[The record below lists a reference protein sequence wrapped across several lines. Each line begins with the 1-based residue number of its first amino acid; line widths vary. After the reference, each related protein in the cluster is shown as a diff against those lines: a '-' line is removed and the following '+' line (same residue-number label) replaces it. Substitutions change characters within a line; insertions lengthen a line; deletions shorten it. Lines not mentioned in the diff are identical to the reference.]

1 MTLRPT
7 LSSSTKVTLTASF
20 SVVVIF
26 AVHQSSCMCQKKL
39 KNLFTSLYQCNP
51 WWKSVLMT
59 DRPLLWE
66 DQPLW
71 NCSFYTCLQLTP
83 FRPTADSIIHAYSW
97 FHHTCLQVTPS
108 YMPTADSIIH
118 AYSWLHH
125 TCLQLTP
132 SYMPASDSIIHAY
145 SWLHHTCL
153 QLTPSYMPTA
163 DSIIHAYSWFHHTC
177 LQVTPSYMPTADSII
192 HAYSWLHHTCLQLTP
207 SYMPA
212 SESLT
217 DPHMGSTVLCTEVYV
232 FCTAGYCIYLFR
244 GFVAPSTWY
253 DCRDLSLSG
262 TRRGLL
268 ENKTVLVCMSH
279 RNWLPRSLLGECLRL

>member
-83 FRPTADSIIHAYSW
+83 YRPTADSIIHAYSW

-118 AYSWLHH
+118 AYSWF
-125 TCLQLTP
+125 
-132 SYMPASDSIIHAY
+132 
-145 SWLHHTCL
+145 HHTCL

-163 DSIIHAYSWFHHTC
+163 DSIIHACKWILDRSTQGFQCSVYRSVCFLHCWVLHIPIQGFCGAFH
-177 LQVTPSYMPTADSII
+177 LVWSQ
-192 HAYSWLHHTCLQLTP
+192 
-207 SYMPA
+207 
-212 SESLT
+212 
-217 DPHMGSTVLCTEVYV
+217 
-232 FCTAGYCIYLFR
+232 
-244 GFVAPSTWY
+244 GFIFKW
-253 DCRDLSLSG
+253 D
-262 TRRGLL
+262 
-268 ENKTVLVCMSH
+268 
-279 RNWLPRSLLGECLRL
+279 